1 MKIAIVADKKAGH
14 LSQCLGLRNILQ
26 KYPNDKDIFILG
38 KDLISLPGFLERTLT
53 FFRENLYLFVLRLLN
68 PSVVDH
74 KFDLVICSGTRTAV
88 PAYLLSKAASAKIIY
103 IGTPKFRQ
111 MKKFDGI
118 VSTKNDISNVYK
130 VISTHLPPT
139 KFDPYE
145 EKRELDNRSLVL
157 IGGDGSGYDYGE
169 KDWYRLA
176 FEFKNINTTFVNSRR
191 TPKFAWK
198 NLKEN
203 SGKNHNFLDL
213 ENTPFNRLQEAID
226 AHSHIFV
233 TADSTSMIVEIITR
247 GYFVNVIELRGPIKR
262 EHHHDVI
269 DSFKKRGLLRVLKL
283 NQLQLSDQKY
293 QDIVKDF
300 VLSERESLKQRIFEL
315 V

>member
-68 PSVVDH
+68 PSVTDH
-74 KFDLVICSGTRTAV
+74 KFDLVICSGSRTAV
-88 PAYLLSKAASAKIIY
+88 PAYLLAKAAFAKIIY
-103 IGTPKFRQ
+103 IGTPKFRL
-111 MKKFDGI
+111 MKRFDGI

-139 KFDPYE
+139 KFVPYE

-213 ENTPFNRLQEAID
+213 EDTSFVRLQEAID

-269 DSFKKRGLLRVLKL
+269 DSFKKRGLLRILKL

-293 QDIVKDF
+293 QDLVKDF

>member
-1 MKIAIVADKKAGH
+1 MKIVIVADKKAGH

-74 KFDLVICSGTRTAV
+74 KFDLVICSGSRTAV
-88 PAYLLSKAASAKIIY
+88 PAYLLAKAASAKIIY
-103 IGTPKFRQ
+103 IGTPKFRL

-118 VSTKNDISNVYK
+118 VSTKNDISKVYK

-226 AHSHIFV
+226 SHSHIFV

>member
-14 LSQCLGLRNILQ
+14 LSQCLGLRNIIK
-26 KYPNDKDIFILG
+26 KYSNDKDIFILG

-53 FFRENLYLFVLRLLN
+53 LLRENLYLFVLRLLN

-74 KFDLVICSGTRTAV
+74 KFDFVICSGSRTAV
-88 PAYLLSKAASAKIIY
+88 PAYLLAKASGARVIY
-103 IGTPKFRQ
+103 IGTPKFRL

-118 VSTKNDISNVYK
+118 VSTKHDISNVYK

-139 KFDPYE
+139 KFDPYD

-157 IGGDGSGYDYGE
+157 IGGEGSGYDYGE

-191 TPKFAWK
+191 TPRFAWK

-203 SGKNHNFLDL
+203 SGPNHNFLDL
-213 ENTPFNRLQEAID
+213 EDTPFDNILD
-226 AHSHIFV
+226 
-233 TADSTSMIVEIITR
+233 IILET
-247 GYFVNVIELRGPIKR
+247 
-262 EHHHDVI
+262 
-269 DSFKKRGLLRVLKL
+269 
-283 NQLQLSDQKY
+283 
-293 QDIVKDF
+293 
-300 VLSERESLKQRIFEL
+300 
-315 V
+315 

>member
-1 MKIAIVADKKAGH
+1 M
-14 LSQCLGLRNILQ
+14 
-26 KYPNDKDIFILG
+26 
-38 KDLISLPGFLERTLT
+38 
-53 FFRENLYLFVLRLLN
+53 N

-74 KFDLVICSGTRTAV
+74 KFDLVICSGSRTAV
-88 PAYLLSKAASAKIIY
+88 PAYLLAKAASAKIIY
-103 IGTPKFRQ
+103 IGTPKFRL

>member
-53 FFRENLYLFVLRLLN
+53 FFRENLYLFVLKLLN
-68 PSVVDH
+68 PSVADH
-74 KFDLVICSGTRTAV
+74 KFNLVICSGSRTAV
-88 PAYLLSKAASAKIIY
+88 PAYLLAKAASAKIIY
-103 IGTPKFRQ
+103 IGTPKFRL

>member
-68 PSVVDH
+68 PSVADH
-74 KFDLVICSGTRTAV
+74 KFDLVICSGSRTAV
-88 PAYLLSKAASAKIIY
+88 PAYLLAKAAFAKIIY
-103 IGTPKFRQ
+103 IGTPKFRL
-111 MKKFDGI
+111 MKRFDGI

-139 KFDPYE
+139 KFVPYE

-213 ENTPFNRLQEAID
+213 EDTSFVRLQEAID

-293 QDIVKDF
+293 QDLVKDF

>member
-68 PSVVDH
+68 PSVADH
-74 KFDLVICSGTRTAV
+74 KFDLVICSGSRTAV
-88 PAYLLSKAASAKIIY
+88 PAYLLAKAAFAKIIY
-103 IGTPKFRQ
+103 IGTPKFRL
-111 MKKFDGI
+111 MKRFDGI

-213 ENTPFNRLQEAID
+213 EDTSFVRLQEAID

-269 DSFKKRGLLRVLKL
+269 DSFKKRGLLRILKL
-283 NQLQLSDQKY
+283 NQLQLSEQKY
-293 QDIVKDF
+293 QDSVKDF

>member
-68 PSVVDH
+68 PSVADH
-74 KFDLVICSGTRTAV
+74 KFDLVICSGSRTAV
-88 PAYLLSKAASAKIIY
+88 PAYLLAKAAFAKIIY
-103 IGTPKFRQ
+103 IGTPKFRL
-111 MKKFDGI
+111 MKRFDGI

-139 KFDPYE
+139 KFVPYE

-213 ENTPFNRLQEAID
+213 EDTSFVRLQEAID

-269 DSFKKRGLLRVLKL
+269 DSFKKRGLLRILKL

-293 QDIVKDF
+293 QDLVKDF

>member
-14 LSQCLGLRNILQ
+14 LSQCLGLRNILK

-38 KDLISLPGFLERTLT
+38 KDLISLPGFLERTIT

-74 KFDLVICSGTRTAV
+74 KFDLVICSGSRTAV
-88 PAYLLSKAASAKIIY
+88 PAYLLAKAASAKIIY
-103 IGTPKFRQ
+103 IGTPKFRL

-213 ENTPFNRLQEAID
+213 EDTPFGRLQEAID

-247 GYFVNVIELRGPIKR
+247 GYFVNVIELRGPIER

>member
-26 KYPNDKDIFILG
+26 KYPNEKDIFILG

-53 FFRENLYLFVLRLLN
+53 FFRENLYLFVLKLLN

-74 KFDLVICSGTRTAV
+74 KFDLVICSGSRTAV
-88 PAYLLSKAASAKIIY
+88 PAYLLAKAASAKIIY
-103 IGTPKFRQ
+103 IGTPKFRL

-269 DSFKKRGLLRVLKL
+269 DSFKKRGLLRVLRL

>member
-74 KFDLVICSGTRTAV
+74 KFDLVICSGSRTAV
-88 PAYLLSKAASAKIIY
+88 PAYLLAKAASAKIIY
-103 IGTPKFRQ
+103 IGTPKFRL

-191 TPKFAWK
+191 TPKF
-198 NLKEN
+198 
-203 SGKNHNFLDL
+203 S
-213 ENTPFNRLQEAID
+213 
-226 AHSHIFV
+226 
-233 TADSTSMIVEIITR
+233 
-247 GYFVNVIELRGPIKR
+247 
-262 EHHHDVI
+262 
-269 DSFKKRGLLRVLKL
+269 
-283 NQLQLSDQKY
+283 
-293 QDIVKDF
+293 
-300 VLSERESLKQRIFEL
+300 
-315 V
+315 

>member
-26 KYPNDKDIFILG
+26 KYPSDKDIFILG

-74 KFDLVICSGTRTAV
+74 KFDLVICSGSRTAV
-88 PAYLLSKAASAKIIY
+88 PAYLLAKAASAKIIY
-103 IGTPKFRQ
+103 IGTPKFRL

-198 NLKEN
+198 N
-203 SGKNHNFLDL
+203 
-213 ENTPFNRLQEAID
+213 
-226 AHSHIFV
+226 
-233 TADSTSMIVEIITR
+233 
-247 GYFVNVIELRGPIKR
+247 
-262 EHHHDVI
+262 
-269 DSFKKRGLLRVLKL
+269 
-283 NQLQLSDQKY
+283 
-293 QDIVKDF
+293 
-300 VLSERESLKQRIFEL
+300 
-315 V
+315 